1 MKRNC
6 CIVVPVYKRPEEYNA
21 NEKSALVQILRTFP
35 GRDVYC
41 ITYPELSEEYVKLG
55 LKVLVY
61 DKGYFS
67 YSGYNKLCKSEM
79 FYLDFLGLGF
89 TYMCLIQLDVWVF
102 QDNLD
107 YFLDIFDRDNL
118 DYIGAPWAGVH
129 FCSDGTVGN
138 GGFCIRR
145 LDTFRNICREFPM
158 GGGNEDVYF
167 LKTHGDKIKVANTRL
182 AAEFSWEE
190 KPYFWYRVMGSKLPM
205 GTHAYAST
213 PDRITFWRQ
222 YISGIQE
229 IKCKAGPMD
238 IYDNPNFKLNEE

>member
-41 ITYPELSEEYVKLG
+41 ITYPELFEEYSRLG

-61 DKGYFS
+61 DKEYFS

-107 YFLDIFDRDNL
+107 YFLDIFDREGY
-118 DYIGAPWAGVH
+118 DYIGAPWYGVH
-129 FCSDGTVGN
+129 FCEDGAVGN
-138 GGFCIRR
+138 GGACIRR
-145 LDTFRNICREFPM
+145 LDTFRNICREFPI

-167 LKTHGDKIKVANTRL
+167 LRVHGDKINVAPEKL
-182 AAEFSWEE
+182 ALEFSWEE
-190 KPYFWYRVMGSKLPM
+190 KPYFAYKLSNFRLPM
-205 GTHAYAST
+205 MTHAYAST
-213 PDRITFWRQ
+213 PDRISFWRQ
-222 YISGIQE
+222 YIPNIQE
-229 IKCKAGPMD
+229 IKCRAGEMD
-238 IYDNPNFKLNEE
+238 VYNNPSHTIKGE